1 MRSSIIMGY
10 RSSSSRASLD
20 PFRGNALRLATNTSW
35 NSLITL
41 GIHAAGQGGIRIVCN
56 DEVGLP
62 VFQEPCTFNGGL
74 VNDLDMDVW
83 KFLVEAVQIGDQVV
97 AAYGVAGSDA
107 QLPPLS
113 VCASNS

>member
-1 MRSSIIMGY
+1 MEFI
-10 RSSSSRASLD
+10 D
-20 PFRGNALRLATNTSW
+20 NP
-35 NSLITL
+35 

-62 VFQEPCTFNGGL
+62 VFQESCTFNGGL

-97 AAYGVAGSDA
+97 TAYGVAGSDT
-107 QLPPLS
+107 QLS
-113 VCASNS
+113 AV